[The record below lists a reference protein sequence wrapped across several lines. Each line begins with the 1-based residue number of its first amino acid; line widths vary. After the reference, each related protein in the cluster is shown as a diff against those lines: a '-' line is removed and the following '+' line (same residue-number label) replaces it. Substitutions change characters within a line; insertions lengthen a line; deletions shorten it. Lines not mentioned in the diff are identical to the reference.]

1 MKVKLDDV
9 VILPDRFRSV
19 ENLDIKGLCKSL
31 ANYGQLQPIVLEDE
45 TNVLVAGFR
54 RYSAA
59 KEIKWEEIEAIYK
72 SQLTERKR
80 REMELEENI
89 QRKQMDFMEVEKAKV
104 EIHKLRVAE
113 DPNWTQNATARLLD
127 QSIGNISQ
135 ALLITKAAELFPEVA
150 EAKSYKQA
158 LSIAKA
164 KLQLQK
170 RVREVAANTTDYGEI
185 EQRILLG
192 DCVELIK
199 ALPDGMFKIV
209 LTDPPFGINY
219 DDRKAGTE
227 GAVTAY
233 VDDKESYEY
242 ILTMAA
248 DIYRVLAKDGWLI
261 WFLGPSWYERCKAIF
276 RDVGFTVDEIPVIW
290 DRSEGRTYTN
300 RPDHYFAR
308 AYDIALHAFKGDPQ
322 IIKRNRPNIIR
333 IMPVSTE
340 DRELMVERPIELY
353 EELLDRLTIPGEAVL
368 DPFLGS
374 GSTLAA
380 ASRRKQPFVGIELN
394 PERRAVAIKKI
405 AANTPK

>member
-1 MKVKLDDV
+1 METQVKVKLEDI
-9 VILPDRFRSV
+9 VIPLGRFRS
-19 ENLDIKGLCKSL
+19 EDNLDLKGLCKSFTS
-31 ANYGQLQPIVLEDE
+31 YGQLQPIVLEDE

-59 KEIKWEEIEAIYK
+59 KQIEWKEIEAVYK

-158 LSIAKA
+158 LSIAKS

-261 WFLGPSWYERCKAIF
+261 WFLGPSWYERCKTVF
-276 RDVGFTVDEIPVIW
+276 RDVGFTVDEIPIIW
-290 DRSEGRTYTN
+290 DRSEGRTFTT

-340 DRELMVERPIELY
+340 DRELMVERPVELY
-353 EELLDRLTIPGEAVL
+353 EELLDRLTISGEAVL

-374 GSTLAA
+374 GSTQAA
-380 ASRRKQPFVGIELN
+380 LCWH
-394 PERRAVAIKKI
+394 RAES
-405 AANTPK
+405 